1 MHKFLKLWFGL
12 SSCSWDL
19 ELFYFKPVLYEFTY
33 TNDVY
38 NIYFY
43 TILIN
48 YYKFLLQFKT
58 CSCLWVGVKTRKF
71 NISNSNKEGGI
82 YDTVQVDCVSFSHE
96 GVMISEKIC
105 DSLLGWF
112 FSCYN
117 EKDFYMVHILL
128 FIQRL
133 DGIPQRI
140 RTSGQ
145 KLGEPRTFRTL
156 FGN

>member
-96 GVMISEKIC
+96 GVMIRLRENLWQSVGMVLQLLQWKRLLYGAYFVIYLKAWWHSPKDKNFGPKI
-105 DSLLGWF
+105 
-112 FSCYN
+112 
-117 EKDFYMVHILL
+117 
-128 FIQRL
+128 R
-133 DGIPQRI
+133 RA
-140 RTSGQ
+140 
-145 KLGEPRTFRTL
+145 
-156 FGN
+156 